1 MEVLSD
7 YRTRQRK
14 DNRLPTHLS
23 ECHALAA
30 LGSAPRLHQVS
41 KGGRNAGPRG
51 HLASPPA
58 RAQGLLATL
67 PARPPERGA
76 SWPPCRPAP
85 REHATLRKRIPV
97 SVSSASLLP

>member
-41 KGGRNAGPRG
+41 KG
-51 HLASPPA
+51 A
-58 RAQGLLATL
+58 RTQGLVATL

-76 SWPPCRPAP
+76 SWPSCRPAP
-85 REHATLRKRIPV
+85 RKHATLRKRIR
-97 SVSSASLLP
+97 SLFHRPPFSRKILDRKS